1 MMKIKTLIFCL
12 LLSVIACDDI
22 IEVVDISNKTVS
34 ILAPTNDAI
43 LKTNEITFTWE
54 ALEEAET
61 YQIQI
66 ATPNFVNA
74 TQILVDST
82 LAKTSFTKTLDSGS
96 YQWRVRA
103 GNSDYQTAYTVISF
117 DLDTAVVLDISNTPV
132 ELSAPADN
140 ATFSDSETL
149 NFSWETIDGAT
160 EYVLQ
165 IATPNFENPAK
176 TVEDKTLTETTFSVS
191 SLEKENYQ
199 WRVKAKNA
207 IHETNY
213 TTRNFIIQ

>member
-1 MMKIKTLIFCL
+1 MMKVKTLIFCL
-12 LLSVIACDDI
+12 LLSFIACDDI
-22 IEVVDISNKTVS
+22 IEVVDISNKTVT
-34 ILAPTNDAI
+34 ILAPTNDAV

-54 ALEEAET
+54 VLEEAET

-66 ATPNFVNA
+66 AAPNFVNA

-82 LAKTSFTKTLDSGS
+82 LAKTSFTKTLDSGY
-96 YQWRVRA
+96 YQWRIRA

-117 DLDTAVVLDISNTPV
+117 NLDTAVVPDISNTPV
-132 ELSAPADN
+132 VLSSPADN
-140 ATFSDSETL
+140 ATFSDSETI

-165 IATPNFENPAK
+165 IATPNFESPTK

-207 IHETNY
+207 IHKTNY